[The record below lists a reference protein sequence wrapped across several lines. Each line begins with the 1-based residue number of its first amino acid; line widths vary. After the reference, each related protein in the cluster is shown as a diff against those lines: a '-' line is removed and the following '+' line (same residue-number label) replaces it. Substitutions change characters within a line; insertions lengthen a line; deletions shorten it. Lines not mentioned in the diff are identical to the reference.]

1 MNEKNK
7 TRNTVK
13 VIYPKYYK
21 YWIGPA
27 YSCFTNKPK
36 GPKKRVGL
44 DNMWTGFF
52 SQKTISLLFIYL
64 EYQSSTTI
72 KTGGYISI
80 LQNLFLFLDI
90 FYQNFPIHFLNSKPV
105 NSEQKFTIIKFD
117 CISLNK
123 ALELI
128 STYCGRQGNA
138 LRNDVMNVSDERS
151 ERSLKITKC
160 FISILWLYLL
170 SVRCA
175 RLLCNIVIENWN
187 KLANY

>member
-1 MNEKNK
+1 MD
-7 TRNTVK
+7 
-13 VIYPKYYK
+13 
-21 YWIGPA
+21 WI
-27 YSCFTNKPK
+27 
-36 GPKKRVGL
+36 
-44 DNMWTGFF
+44 FF
-52 SQKTISLLFIYL
+52 SKNNKLTFHLFGIPEQHNHQDWRVYIY
-64 EYQSSTTI
+64 ST
-72 KTGGYISI
+72 KP
-80 LQNLFLFLDI
+80 FLFLDI

-160 FISILWLYLL
+160 FISIL
-170 SVRCA
+170 
-175 RLLCNIVIENWN
+175 
-187 KLANY
+187 

>member
-72 KTGGYISI
+72 KTGGFISI

-105 NSEQKFTIIKFD
+105 NSEQF
-117 CISLNK
+117 
-123 ALELI
+123 
-128 STYCGRQGNA
+128 G
-138 LRNDVMNVSDERS
+138 SDQ
-151 ERSLKITKC
+151 KVHYHQV
-160 FISILWLYLL
+160 WLYKFKQSFRIDFYLL
-170 SVRCA
+170 WKCT
-175 RLLCNIVIENWN
+175 
-187 KLANY
+187 